1 MRTSLYSLAAF
12 ACLAFS
18 HAQAAQITA
27 AQTGNWS
34 DTTTWVGGVRPGLA
48 DAVTIPA
55 GRTVTLNQNVECGGI
70 VVEGKLTVERADRT
84 LVCDSILV
92 QGAGAVFEVGT
103 NGDRF
108 AQNFTLTLKGLAVA
122 GSMGGK
128 FLGAHTGGSLEIH
141 GRDRVEWT
149 HLGVSAAAGA
159 TSMTL
164 SEAVDW
170 VVGDKILVTSSRA
183 SWNEA
188 EEREITSVSADR
200 RTVSFVTPLAY
211 PHNGNQLTKTRAS
224 DGKSWTA
231 DLRAEVGLLSRN
243 VKIQGD
249 DVSNVAGFG
258 GHIMVMNME
267 PTSIA
272 ASGKAHIEGVQ
283 LYRMGQKSMNGRYPM
298 HWHMLASAGAG
309 QYFRDSVVWDSYNR
323 AITIHGTESTQVE
336 NNFCYKHLGH
346 GIFLENGSERF
357 NVIRKNVVALSQKP
371 KSGEE
376 LLETDNNFQQAQNQS
391 PSSFWITNPNNI
403 FEDNVAAGTEGVGYW
418 LAFPQ
423 KPLKDSA
430 TDPRFAGLEPYRQPL
445 GKFDRNTT
453 HSSRLGLDINDQL
466 DANDKLLTNGAW
478 EVDGPYYFNDC
489 TWYCNQSAIYAGIG
503 GERTNVVYWNNV
515 FSDNEVNLF
524 LATYQLCEQSLMVA
538 DSGFGLQPASTLRNL
553 LAVYDGAARIK
564 NNHIVGYN
572 ATNARFLQNIGGA
585 IHHPNARFT
594 GSTFD
599 PSVPVRSVLANYNR
613 IPIGNMTANDGMHP
627 RHWGMIIRDV
637 DGSISGKPDSSI
649 VANHPW
655 LLAGGETRPSVWTNT
670 YSSPHHFALA
680 LLAYNGLSF
689 AGYPKVSAVRTKVG
703 TPTAGVYYV
712 NGYPEWAQLSV
723 IVNEGFLYTYSYET
737 LPSPKSITLRFD
749 DATVGDNVMLCF
761 KNLGKL
767 SGISIS
773 GMAAKASRT
782 ALETSP
788 TAGYFI
794 DAPNGDLYVRPVATT
809 MKQTYTLT
817 WTGPNITMPVV
828 DSDLDGVS
836 DGAEAAAGTDPFRTV
851 NSTDPFVP
859 TEFAVNGHFEQWQNF
874 TNIVNETVTN
884 GALTAQSSG
893 LNAQLDQDNLRV
905 SGNEVPYMLVR
916 MKASANGAAKLSWQR
931 LLSTIPA
938 SSTSYT
944 SNSTVSAT
952 YNGGNQWRVLAFPMS
967 PNPEWA
973 GQVVTNLRLNPV
985 ASAGT
990 TFSIDW
996 MRASNG
1002 NFIDPVSDRTT
1013 SEDTTVAD
1021 IPVTLSADTSD
1032 EFFVLTG
1039 TSSNPALVPNANIT
1053 FGGTGTARTV
1063 TVTPAANQSGSTTIT
1078 LTVSDGSFTA
1088 NTTFNFTVNAVNDV
1102 PTSAGGS
1109 VNLNATNSK
1118 TFSAG
1123 DFTFADAD
1131 PLDTLGAIQ
1140 LTSLPTNGTLTFNG
1154 TAISLGESPNSNSV
1168 IAIADIGSLTYT
1180 VGTGYTVSDS
1190 FKFKVRDESLFSAE
1204 ATMNITGTPAS
1215 LSFVLTNA
1223 NPTSSTTDYTTN
1235 TTGTITNTVTA
1246 AALNSLTINT
1256 AAGNN
1261 IWDITSGKNATITT
1275 GSLMMTGAN
1284 NFTIQNGTL
1293 KSNATSGLLFAQNG
1307 AGNLTVSS
1315 VIANGIGNSPLAKT
1329 GTGTLTL
1336 AGANTYTGAT
1346 TIRDGILNLTNSLAL
1361 QNSALDTTNSV
1372 LGTASAGLKTSLTSL
1387 TLGGLTGSKDL
1398 ASLFTTTIGGYS
1410 GVGNLTL
1417 NPGTGVDNLYA
1428 GSISNGAVSMN
1439 ITKNGNGTQ
1448 TLSGNN
1454 TLGGLKISVGSVVLK
1469 SGTLNATGNGTFGV
1483 GGSTNPSFTIDGGT
1497 LLTVG
1502 PISVRVGG
1510 DAPANTTPGG
1520 KGVFTI
1526 NNGTWT
1532 HTGSLIQIMGGSGGS
1547 GSIMNVNGGQV
1558 TSATGIQLGQNAG
1571 NSTLNLNGGTTTV
1584 SSLYNTNNSTATLN
1598 LNGGTLKPTAASGN
1612 FINLSYLGNTTP
1624 VNVKA
1629 GGANFDTNG
1638 FNISVATPLLAGSP
1652 SGGLTKTGNGT
1663 LTLSGNNTYTGVTT
1677 INAGTLAVSAIGNG
1691 GVLGNLGQAT
1701 SAASNLVFAGG
1712 NLSYTGQTT
1721 SSNRSFT
1728 LIGTSNTTNTIHVSN
1743 SGTTLTLTGSS
1754 PSIVSTNNSS
1764 SGLLRQ
1770 TGNGTLVL
1778 DPGPSG
1784 NYTLGSL
1791 SANTGN
1797 LTLKTGNFT
1806 TTSLDPNGHNAG
1818 AAARSGSTLVV
1829 DGAKLTVTDGRRFVI
1844 GAGGNGTGNL
1854 LSGSIT
1860 AQEVI
1865 IGHNGNATMTQSGGD
1880 VITPNLRHYDTGMA
1894 TYAMTGGT
1902 LTVKEIQY
1910 YTTNPSS
1917 SGNSF
1922 TFSMNGGTVRAAAG
1936 TTNLFGNNTA
1946 TGGILQM
1953 AVQLGS
1959 TNGGATIDTSLS
1971 NATIQRPLVNMSGQN
1986 GTLTK
1991 IGTNTLTLNATNT
2004 YTGITTVSAGTLR
2017 INGTNSGS
2025 GAVNIASG
2033 ASLGGSG
2040 SVSGHVVV
2048 ASGGFVAP
2056 GAGSIGTL
2064 TLASATLSGTY
2075 QCDLGATTGDLLAV
2089 QALTVDSST
2098 NIVFSGDPEAD
2109 EYTIA
2114 TYGNMNGTLPAIT
2127 PPSDFRLDT
2136 ATPGSIKLIRTSL
2149 RQLTATG
2156 GTVTTYKTGGILYKV
2171 HTFTSNG
2178 TFAVTSG
2185 GNVTYLV
2192 VGGGGGG
2199 GSAAVVTT
2207 AGAGGG
2213 GGAGGFLTGMAAIS
2227 ASSYTVTVGGGGAAG
2242 SVGGQ
2247 AAGSPGGNSAFASF
2261 ATAKGGGGGASPL
2274 ASAGIGGSGGGGSWS
2289 TYPTGGNGTDSQGYA
2304 GGNAR
2309 NGERGYPAGGGGGAG
2324 GVGGYPSDGNNG
2336 GRGGVGLSSTI
2347 TGSELYYADGGGGG
2361 TYVNGQGG
2369 VGGSSGTR
2377 TSVGG
2382 RGGYNNNAAGN
2393 GTDNTGGGGGGAS
2406 RAFTAGQ
2413 GGSGVVIISYVI
2425 TPTIKSGTLSAALS
2439 TTYGT
2444 ASSPTSF
2451 TVGGANMMSGILVTA
2466 PTGFEVSQISD
2477 SGYANTTT
2485 VGGAGTIPATTVY
2498 VRLAATAAVSGN
2510 YDSQNIV
2517 LSSSE
2522 AIPVNIPT
2530 AASGNSVSPAALTL
2544 NANYQ
2549 SKTYGN
2555 EQASIV
2561 TGSTDFSPSEL
2572 QNNETVG
2579 TVTLNYAPGG
2589 LRATDAPGSTSTII
2603 PNNAAGGTFTPS
2615 NYTIEYVAG
2624 MLTVVGEPPVSYAA
2638 WAATN
2643 GVTGAANAD
2652 TNQDGVPNGIA
2663 YFVGET
2669 GRITLPRIDGYTV
2682 TWDNGGN
2689 IPSSAYG
2696 SKFFVETSSDLV
2708 TWTEVLDTSAQLSN
2722 TAASVS
2728 YTIPSVTGKTFV
2740 RLKVIAD

>member
-1 MRTSLYSLAAF
+1 MRSSFYSLAAF
-12 ACLAFS
+12 VCLAFQ

-34 DTTTWVGGVRPGLA
+34 DTTTWVGGVRPGAA

-55 GRTVTLNQNVECGGI
+55 GKTVTLNMNVECGGI
-70 VVEGKLTVERADRT
+70 VVEGKLTVERANRT
-84 LVCDSILV
+84 LLCDSIVV
-92 QGAGAVFEVGT
+92 QGTEAVFEVGT
-103 NGDRF
+103 NANRF
-108 AQNFTLTLKGLAVA
+108 AQNFTLTLKGLFTE

-128 FLGAHTGGSLEIH
+128 FLGVHTGGSLEIH
-141 GRDRVEWT
+141 GRDRIEWT

-159 TSMTL
+159 TSLTL

-170 VVGDKILVTSSRA
+170 AVGDKILVTSSRA

-188 EEREITSVSADR
+188 EALEITSVSADSK
-200 RTVSFVTPLAY
+200 TVSFVTPLAF

-249 DVSNVAGFG
+249 EASKVAGYG
-258 GHIMVMNME
+258 GHIMVMNMD
-267 PTSIA
+267 PTSFA

-283 LYRMGQKSMNGRYPM
+283 LYQMGQKSMNGRYPM

-336 NNFCYKHLGH
+336 NNFCYNHLGH

-357 NVIRKNVVALSQKP
+357 NVIRKNVVVLSKKP
-371 KSGEE
+371 KSGEA
-376 LLETDNNFQQAQNQS
+376 LLETDNMFQQAQNQS
-391 PSSFWITNPNNI
+391 PSSFWITNPNNT

-418 LAFPQ
+418 FAFPQ
-423 KPLKDSA
+423 KPLGASA
-430 TDPRFAGLEPYRQPL
+430 TDPRFAGLEPYKQPL

-466 DANDKLLTNGAW
+466 DANDKLLTNGEWA
-478 EVDGPYYFNDC
+478 VDGPFKFNDC

-524 LATYQLCEQSLMVA
+524 LATYQLCEESLMVA
-538 DSGFGLQPASTLRNL
+538 DSGYGLQPAATLRQVY
-553 LAVYDGAARIK
+553 AVYDGAGRMT
-564 NNHIVGYN
+564 NNHLVGYN
-572 ATNARFLQNIGGA
+572 ATNARLLQNIGGA
-585 IHHPNARFT
+585 IHHPNHRFR
-594 GSTFD
+594 GLTFD
-599 PSVPVRSVLANYNR
+599 PAVRVRSVLPNYDV
-613 IPIGNMTANDGMHP
+613 IPIPNMGANDPGHP
-627 RHWGMIIRDV
+627 RVWSLVIRDV

-649 VANHPW
+649 VGNHPW

-670 YSSPHHFALA
+670 YSSPHRFALA

-689 AGYPKVSAVRTKVG
+689 AAYPKVSAVRTKVG

-794 DAPNGDLYVRPVATT
+794 DTINGDLYVRPVATT

-817 WTGPNITMPVV
+817 WTGANITMPVV
-828 DSDLDGVS
+828 DSDLDGIS

-851 NSTDPFVP
+851 NGTDSFVS
-859 TEFAVNGHFEQWQNF
+859 TEFDVNGDFGQWQNL
-874 TNIVNETVTN
+874 TDIVNETVTN
-884 GALTAQSSG
+884 GALTALSSG
-893 LNAQLDQDNLRV
+893 LNAQLDQDNLRI

-931 LLSTIPA
+931 LLSTIPVT
-938 SSTSYT
+938 STSYT
-944 SNSTVSAT
+944 STSSVSAT
-952 YNGGNQWRVLAFPMS
+952 YNGGSQWRVLAFPMS

-996 MRASNG
+996 MRKSDG
-1002 NFIDPVSDRTT
+1002 NFISTLAAQTT
-1013 SEDTTVAD
+1013 SEDTVLAN

-1032 EFFVLTG
+1032 EFFVLSG
-1039 TSSNPALVPNANIT
+1039 TSSNTALVPNANIT

-1063 TVTPAANQSGSTTIT
+1063 TVTPAANQFGNSTIT

-1109 VNLNATNSK
+1109 VNLNATDSK

-1154 TAISLGESPNSNSV
+1154 TAISAGSNPV
-1168 IAIADIGSLTYT
+1168 IALADIGSLTYT

-1190 FKFKVRDESLFSAE
+1190 FKFKVRDASLFSAE

-1215 LSFVLTNA
+1215 LSFVLTTA
-1223 NPTSSTTDYTTN
+1223 NPTSSSADYTTN
-1235 TTGTITNTVTA
+1235 TTGTITNMVTA

-1293 KSNATSGLLFAQNG
+1293 KSNSTSGLLFTHNG
-1307 AGNLTVSS
+1307 AGNFTVSS
-1315 VIANGIGNSPLAKT
+1315 VIADGIGNSPLAKT
-1329 GTGTLTL
+1329 GTGILTL

-1346 TIRDGILNLTNSLAL
+1346 TIRGGILNLTNSLAL
-1361 QNSALDTTNSV
+1361 QNSALDTTNSFT
-1372 LGTASAGLKTSLTSL
+1372 GTASDGLKTSLTSL
-1387 TLGGLTGSKDL
+1387 TLGGLTGNKDF
-1398 ASLFTTTIGGYS
+1398 ASLFTTTSGGYS
-1410 GVGNLTL
+1410 SVGNLTL
-1417 NPGTGVDNLYA
+1417 NPSTGFDNTYA
-1428 GSISNGAVSMN
+1428 GNISNGTAN
-1439 ITKNGNGTQ
+1439 LTLTKNGNGTQ
-1448 TLSGNN
+1448 TLSGNS
-1454 TLGGLKISVGSVVLK
+1454 TLAGLRISAGSMVLK
-1469 SGTLNATGNGTFGV
+1469 SGTLNATVASAFRL
-1483 GGSTNPSFTIDGGT
+1483 GGSSSPSFTIDGGT
-1497 LLTVG
+1497 LLASG
-1502 PISVRVGG
+1502 NNLVGG
-1510 DAPANTTPGG
+1510 DVVGG
-1520 KGVFTI
+1520 KGLLTI

-1532 HTGSLIQIMGGSGGS
+1532 NSSGAILAMSGSSGS
-1547 GSIMNVNGGQV
+1547 GSIMTVNGGQV
-1558 TSATGIQLGQNAG
+1558 TSSNGIQLGQNAG
-1571 NSTLNLNGGTTTV
+1571 NVTLNLNGGTTSV
-1584 SSLYNTNNSTATLN
+1584 DRLWNSNNSTATLN
-1598 LNGGTLKPTAASGN
+1598 FNGGTLKANGN
-1612 FINLSYLGNTTP
+1612 QTNFTQMTRNGTMTP
-1624 VNVKA
+1624 LNVLA
-1629 GGANFDTNG
+1629 GGAVLDTNG
-1638 FNISVATPLLAGSP
+1638 FDISVLSPLVAGSP

-1677 INAGTLAVSAIGNG
+1677 ISAGTLSVSTIGNG
-1691 GVLGNLGQAT
+1691 GGLGNLGQAT

-1712 NLSYTGQTT
+1712 NLSYTGGNA
-1721 SSNRSFT
+1721 SSDRNFT
-1728 LIGTSNTTNTIHVSN
+1728 LIGTNNTTNTIGVTN
-1743 SGTTLTLTGSS
+1743 AATTLTLTGSS

-1764 SGLLRQ
+1764 SGLLQ
-1770 TGNGTLVL
+1770 KSGNGHLVL
-1778 DPGPSG
+1778 DPGAGVS
-1784 NYTLGSL
+1784 YSLGSI
-1791 SANTGN
+1791 AAYGGN
-1797 LTLKTGNFT
+1797 LTLKSGNFT
-1806 TTSLDPNGHNAG
+1806 TSGIDPNIGNYYMGAG
-1818 AAARSGSTLVV
+1818 ARNGTLTV
-1829 DGAKLTVTDGRRFVI
+1829 DGANLTVTGNGTRRFVI
-1844 GAGGNGTGNL
+1844 GAQANGTGNL

-1860 AQEVI
+1860 APDVY
-1865 IGHNGNATMTQSGGD
+1865 IGHNGSATMTQSGGD
-1880 VITPNLRHYDTGMA
+1880 VITSTLQHVDGGTA
-1894 TYAMTGGT
+1894 TYAMTGGN
-1902 LTVKEIQY
+1902 LTARQILY
-1910 YTTNPSS
+1910 YTTATSS

-1922 TFSMNGGTVRAAAG
+1922 TFSMNGGTVKAAAG

-1946 TGGILQM
+1946 TGGTLQM

-1971 NATIQRPLVNMSGQN
+1971 SATIQRPLVNMSGQN

-1991 IGTNTLTLNATNT
+1991 IGSNTLTLNATNT
-2004 YTGITTVSAGTLR
+2004 YTGTTTVSAGTLR
-2017 INGTNSGS
+2017 INGTNAGG

-2033 ASLGGSG
+2033 ASLGGTG
-2040 SVSGHVVV
+2040 SVSGHVTIQ
-2048 ASGGFVAP
+2048 SGGFVAP
-2056 GAGSIGTL
+2056 GAGGIGTL

-2075 QCDLGATTGDLLAV
+2075 QCELGATTGDLLAV
-2089 QALTVDSST
+2089 QALTVNSST

-2114 TYGNMNGTLPAIT
+2114 TYGNMIGTLPAIT
-2127 PPSDFRLDT
+2127 PPNDFRLDT
-2136 ATPGSIKLIRTSL
+2136 TTPGSIKLIRTSL

-2171 HTFTSNG
+2171 HTFTSSG

-2213 GGAGGFLTGMAAIS
+2213 GGAGGFLTGTAAIS

-2242 SVGGQ
+2242 SAGGQ
-2247 AAGSPGGNSAFASF
+2247 AAGSSGGNSAFASF

-2304 GGNAR
+2304 GGNAL
-2309 NGERGYPAGGGGGAG
+2309 NATRGYPAGGGGGAG
-2324 GVGGYPSDGNNG
+2324 GVGGDPSNGDNG

-2393 GTDNTGGGGGGAS
+2393 GSANTGGGGGGAS
-2406 RAFTAGQ
+2406 RAFTAGD
-2413 GGSGVVIISYVI
+2413 GGSGVVIISYAV
-2425 TPTIKSGTLSAALS
+2425 TPTIKSGTLSEALS

-2485 VGGAGTIPATTVY
+2485 VGAAGTIPATTVY

-2510 YDSQNIV
+2510 YNSQNIV
-2517 LSSSE
+2517 LSSSD
-2522 AIPVNIPT
+2522 AIPVNVPT

-2549 SKTYGN
+2549 SKTYGT

-2589 LRATDAPGSTSTII
+2589 LQATDAPGSTSTII

-2624 MLTVVGEPPVSYAA
+2624 TLTVVGEPPVSYAA
-2638 WAATN
+2638 WADTN

-2652 TNQDGVPNGIA
+2652 ANQDGVPNGIA

-2669 GRITLPRIDGYTV
+2669 GSITLPRIDGYTV

-2708 TWTEVLDTSAQLSN
+2708 SWTVVGASDGNLRN

-2728 YTIPSVTGKTFV
+2728 YTIPSGAVKTFV

>member
-1 MRTSLYSLAAF
+1 MRSSLYSLAAF

-18 HAQAAQITA
+18 HAQAAEITA
-27 AQTGNWS
+27 ATTGNWS
-34 DTTTWVGGVRPGLA
+34 NTTTWFGGVCPGVE
-48 DAVTIPA
+48 DDVIIPVGTI
-55 GRTVTLNQNVECGGI
+55 VTLNQNVECGGI
-70 VVEGKLTVERADRT
+70 VVEGKLTVERANRT

-103 NGDRF
+103 NSERF
-108 AQNFTLTLKGLAVA
+108 THNFTLTLKGLASE
-122 GSMGGK
+122 GPMGGK
-128 FLGAHTGGSLEIH
+128 SLSAQQRGTLEIH

-159 TSMTL
+159 TSLTL

-170 VVGDKILVTSSRA
+170 VVGDEILVTSSRA

-188 EEREITSVSADR
+188 ETLKITGVSGDG
-200 RTVSFVTPLAY
+200 RTVSFATPLAY
-211 PHNGNQLTKTRAS
+211 PHNGSQLTETRPTNPYS
-224 DGKSWTA
+224 DSRSWTA

-249 DVSNVAGFG
+249 AGSEGAGFG
-258 GHIMVMNME
+258 GHIMVMNMMPDSPQE
-267 PTSIA
+267 
-272 ASGKAHIEGVQ
+272 SGKAFIEGVE
-283 LYRMGQKSMNGRYPM
+283 LYRMGQKAIRGRYPM
-298 HWHMLASAGAG
+298 HWHMLADAGLG
-309 QYFRDSVVWDSYNR
+309 QYFRDSVVRHSFNR
-323 AITIHGTESTQVE
+323 AIVIHGTESAQVE
-336 NNFCYKHLGH
+336 NNFCYDHLGH

-357 NVIRKNVVALSQKP
+357 NIIRRNVVALSKKP
-371 KSGEE
+371 KAGEE
-376 LLETDNNFQQAQNQS
+376 LIETDNAFNEGQNRS
-391 PSSFWITNPNNI
+391 PSSFWITNPNNT

-418 LAFPQ
+418 FAFPQ
-423 KPLKDSA
+423 KPLASSLDVE
-430 TDPRFAGLEPYRQPL
+430 RFAGLEPHKQLL
-445 GKFDRNTT
+445 GKFDRNTA
-453 HSSRLGLDINDQL
+453 HSSRMGLDINDQV
-466 DANDKLLTNGAW
+466 DANDKLIKNGEWAD
-478 EVDGPYYFNDC
+478 DGLFYFNDC
-489 TWYCNQSAIYAGIG
+489 TWYSNENAIYAGIG
-503 GERTNVVYWNNV
+503 GARTNVVYKNNV
-515 FSDNEVNLF
+515 FSDNVLNLF
-524 LATYQLCEQSLMVA
+524 LATYQRCEESLMVA
-538 DSGFGLQPASTLRNL
+538 DSGFGLQPAATERYVY
-553 LAVYDGAARIK
+553 AVYDGAGRMT
-564 NNHIVGYN
+564 NNHLVGYN
-572 ATNARFLQNIGGA
+572 ATNANFFQNIGGA
-585 IHHPNARFT
+585 TKHPNHLFQ
-594 GSTFD
+594 GLTFEPD
-599 PSVPVRSVLANYNR
+599 VPVRSVLPNYN
-613 IPIGNMTANDGMHP
+613 IISPGNIGANDPGHP
-627 RHWGMIIRDV
+627 RIWALVIRDV
-637 DGSISGKPDSSI
+637 NGSISGRYNSSI

-655 LLAGGETRPSVWTNT
+655 LLTGGETRPSAWTNT
-670 YSSPHHFALA
+670 YISPHQFAQVRLNYPR
-680 LLAYNGLSF
+680 LGLIS
-689 AGYPKVSAVRTKVG
+689 YPKVSVVREKTG
-703 TPTAGVYYV
+703 TPTVGVYYI
-712 NGYPEWAQLSV
+712 NGYSEQHQLPM
-723 IVNEGFLYTYSYET
+723 IVREGYCYTYSYEI
-737 LPSPKSITLRFD
+737 LPSPKEISLDFN
-749 DATVGDNVMLCF
+749 DATPGDNVLLRF
-761 KNLGKL
+761 KGLGNLT
-767 SGISIS
+767 GISLS
-773 GMAAKASRT
+773 SMTSKASRE
-782 ALETSP
+782 ALETSE
-788 TAGYFI
+788 TSSYFI
-794 DAPNGDLYVRPVATT
+794 DTINGDLYVRPVATDGR
-809 MKQTYTLT
+809 QNYRLT
-817 WTGPNITMPVV
+817 WTESNIIKLTMPVV
-828 DSDLDGVS
+828 DSDGDGVS

-851 NSTDPFVP
+851 NGTDPFVP
-859 TEFAVNGHFEQWQNF
+859 TEFAVNGDFEQWQNF

-884 GALTAQSSG
+884 GVLTAQSSN

-905 SGNEVPYMLVR
+905 SGTDVPYILVR
-916 MKASANGAAKLSWQR
+916 MRASANGAAKLSWR
-931 LLSTIPA
+931 RISGT

-967 PNPEWA
+967 PNTEWD
-973 GQVVTNLRLNPV
+973 GKVVTNLRLNPV

-990 TFSIDW
+990 TFEIDW
-996 MRASNG
+996 MRKSDG
-1002 NFIDPVSDRTT
+1002 NFINTLATQTT
-1013 SEDTTVAD
+1013 SEDTALMN
-1021 IPVTLSADTSD
+1021 IPVRLSADTSD
-1032 EFFVLTG
+1032 ESFVLTG
-1039 TSSNPALVPNANIT
+1039 TSSNPALVPNVNIAC
-1053 FGGTGTARTV
+1053 GGTGTARTV

-1078 LTVSDGSFTA
+1078 LTISDGSFTA
-1088 NTTFNFTVNAVNDV
+1088 SKDFLLTVNAVNDA

-1131 PLDTLGAIQ
+1131 PGDTLGAIQ

-1154 TAISLGESPNSNSV
+1154 TAISAGSNPV
-1168 IAIADIGSLTYT
+1168 IALADIGSLTYT
-1180 VGTGYTVSDS
+1180 VGTGYTAPDS
-1190 FKFKVRDESLFSAE
+1190 FKFKVRDATDYSVE
-1204 ATMNITGTPAS
+1204 ATMNITGTP
-1215 LSFVLTNA
+1215 
-1223 NPTSSTTDYTTN
+1223 TSSVLNTINATQSNTDYLTN

-1261 IWDITSGKNATITT
+1261 IWDITSNKTATITT

-1293 KSNATSGLLFAQNG
+1293 KSNATSGLLFTQNG
-1307 AGNLTVSS
+1307 AGNFTVSS

-1346 TIRDGILNLTNSLAL
+1346 TIRGGILNLTNSLAL

-1372 LGTASAGLKTSLTSL
+1372 TGTASAGLKTSLTSL
-1387 TLGGLTGSKDL
+1387 TLGGLTGSQDL
-1398 ASLFTTTIGGYS
+1398 ASIFTTLNGGYS
-1410 GVGNLTL
+1410 SVGNLTL
-1417 NPGTGVDNLYA
+1417 NPSTGFDNTYA
-1428 GSISNGAVSMN
+1428 GSISNGTVSMN
-1439 ITKNGNGTQ
+1439 LTKNGSGTQ
-1448 TLSGNN
+1448 TLSGNS
-1454 TLGGLKISVGSVVLK
+1454 TLVGLKIDAGSMVLK
-1469 SGTLNATGNGTFGV
+1469 SGTLNATGNGTFQL
-1483 GGSTNPSFTIDGGT
+1483 GSTTTSPSLTIDGGT
-1497 LLTVG
+1497 LLTTG
-1502 PISVRVGG
+1502 LTKLGG
-1510 DAPANTTPGG
+1510 SAGV
-1520 KGVFTI
+1520 GVFTI

-1532 HTGSLIQIMGGSGGS
+1532 NTGGFITIMNGGNTGTGSV
-1547 GSIMNVNGGQV
+1547 MNVNGGQV
-1558 TSATGIQLGQNAG
+1558 TSVNNSIELGQNAV
-1571 NSTLNLNGGTTTV
+1571 NATLNLNGGTTTV
-1584 SSLYNTNNSTATLN
+1584 RSLFNTSGSTAIVN
-1598 LNGGTLKPTAASGN
+1598 LNGGTLKAAIASGN
-1612 FINLSYLGNTTP
+1612 FTAISRNGTMTP
-1624 VNVKA
+1624 LNVLA
-1629 GGANFDTNG
+1629 GGAVLDTNG
-1638 FNISVATPLLAGSP
+1638 FNISVLSPLVAGSP
-1652 SGGLTKTGNGT
+1652 NGGFTKNGNGT

-1701 SAASNLVFAGG
+1701 SNATNLVFAGG
-1712 NLSYTGQTT
+1712 NLSYTGGNA

-1728 LIGTSNTTNTIHVSN
+1728 LSGTSNTTNTIHVSN
-1743 SGTTLTLTGSS
+1743 SNTTLTLTGGSS
-1754 PSIVSTNNSS
+1754 NTISTNNSS
-1764 SGLLRQ
+1764 SGLLLKDG
-1770 TGNGTLVL
+1770 TGNLIL
-1778 DPGPSG
+1778 DPGAG
-1784 NYTLGSL
+1784 VNYSLGSL
-1791 SANTGN
+1791 TANRGN
-1797 LTLKTGNFT
+1797 LTLKSGNFT
-1806 TTSLDPNGHNAG
+1806 TTSTDPTNSAALGNITGYGIG
-1818 AAARSGSTLVV
+1818 ASARFDGTLVV
-1829 DGAKLTVTDGRRFVI
+1829 DGATLNVSTGSLKP
-1844 GAGGNGTGNL
+1844 GAASNGNL
-1854 LSGSIT
+1854 SIVSGTVS
-1860 AQEVI
+1860 APNI
-1865 IGHNGNATMTQSGGD
+1865 ILGHNGNSAATQSGGD
-1880 VITPNLRHYDTGMA
+1880 VTTTNLYHQDSGTV
-1894 TYAMTGGT
+1894 THAMTGGN
-1902 LTVKEIQY
+1902 LTVQRIFNN
-1910 YTTNPSS
+1910 TASS
-1917 SGNSF
+1917 NAF
-1922 TFSMNGGTVRAAAG
+1922 TLSMDGGTVRAAAG
-1936 TTNLFGNNTA
+1936 TSSLFDN
-1946 TGGILQM
+1946 GGRGGSEVT
-1953 AVQLGS
+1953 VQLGS

-1971 NATIQRPLVNMSGQN
+1971 DATIQRPLVNMSGQN

-1991 IGTNTLTLNATNT
+1991 IGSNTLTLNATNT
-2004 YTGITTVSAGTLR
+2004 YTGTTTVSAGTLR
-2017 INGTNSGS
+2017 INGTNAGG

-2033 ASLGGSG
+2033 ASLGGTG
-2040 SVSGHVVV
+2040 SVSGHVTIQ
-2048 ASGGFVAP
+2048 SGGFVAP
-2056 GAGSIGTL
+2056 GAGGIGTL

-2075 QCDLGATTGDLLAV
+2075 QCELGATTGDLLAV
-2089 QALTVDSST
+2089 QALTVNSST

-2114 TYGNMNGTLPAIT
+2114 TYGNMIGTLPAIT
-2127 PPSDFRLDT
+2127 PPNDFRLDT
-2136 ATPGSIKLIRTSL
+2136 TTPGSIKLIRTSL

-2171 HTFTSNG
+2171 HTFTSSG

-2213 GGAGGFLTGMAAIS
+2213 GGAGGFLTGTAAIS

-2242 SVGGQ
+2242 SAGGQ
-2247 AAGSPGGNSAFASF
+2247 AAGSSGGNSAFASF

-2304 GGNAR
+2304 GGNAL
-2309 NGERGYPAGGGGGAG
+2309 NATRGYPAGGGGGAG
-2324 GVGGYPSDGNNG
+2324 GVGGDPSNGDNG

-2393 GTDNTGGGGGGAS
+2393 GSANTGGGGGGAS
-2406 RAFTAGQ
+2406 RAFTAGD
-2413 GGSGVVIISYVI
+2413 GGSGVVIISYAV
-2425 TPTIKSGTLSAALS
+2425 TPTIKSGTLSEALS

-2485 VGGAGTIPATTVY
+2485 VGAAGTIPATTVY

-2510 YDSQNIV
+2510 YNSQNIV
-2517 LSSSE
+2517 LSSSD
-2522 AIPVNIPT
+2522 AIPVNVPT

-2549 SKTYGN
+2549 SKTYGT

-2589 LRATDAPGSTSTII
+2589 LQATDAPGSTSTII

-2624 MLTVVGEPPVSYAA
+2624 TLTVVGEPPVSYAA
-2638 WAATN
+2638 WADTN

-2652 TNQDGVPNGIA
+2652 ANQDGVPNGIA

-2669 GRITLPRIDGYTV
+2669 GSITLPRIDGYTV

-2708 TWTEVLDTSAQLSN
+2708 SWTVVGASDGNLRN

-2728 YTIPSVTGKTFV
+2728 YTIPSGAVKTFV